1 MDKRI
6 TDVISNRYITKKIE
20 IELELEKL
28 INGSYNIPV
37 EESVQRII
45 ENVSKL
51 RATVSDIQMWETIL
65 QQLSPQT
72 PENKE

>member
-6 TDVISNRYITKKIE
+6 TDVISNRYISKKIE

-28 INGSYNIPV
+28 INNSYNISV

-45 ENVSKL
+45 DNVSKL
-51 RATVSDIQMWETIL
+51 RSTMNDIQMWETIM
-65 QQLSPQT
+65 QQLSPQN
-72 PENKE
+72 PDNKE

>member
-20 IELELEKL
+20 VELELEKL
-28 INGSYNIPV
+28 INGSYNISV